1 MTGVQLV
8 SVCPALC
15 LLITT
20 NPCHH
25 IGHRHHCH
33 HCDHHHHR
41 HHHHRLRAF
50 FISDNDIYYIIH
62 GIKSNYILSK
72 KNCER
77 YMTHP
82 HVLCIVSCIDL
93 EKALRSVTIDPAL
106 RSSWQVYHS
115 SWRGVVTT
123 PAFKTSPYSGRLV
136 DFTEYIT
143 PWIWDFT
150 VLGVEW
156 NTQKL
161 ATRCVIDWMATL
173 WCGNWIFRHVSLNIE
188 FEISLLLWEVLL
200 HAVRNNSKC
209 WKCNCVWESVAEFV
223 SAWELYLFVPPVS
236 IEPSEGNDRCLV
248 ERSLTAQITGTK
260 NRSTKF

>member
-136 DFTEYIT
+136 DFTEYIP
-143 PWIWDFT
+143 PWIWGFT
-150 VLGVEW
+150 FWGW
-156 NTQKL
+156 MKYPRQKL
-161 ATRCVIDWMATL
+161 ATRCVIDWMA
-173 WCGNWIFRHVSLNIE
+173 ILNTEWTQGIE
-188 FEISLLLWEVLL
+188 FLGMCHWILNLKYHCYFEKYCSMPWETIRNVENVTVYENQLQNVHLHESCICLFLL
-200 HAVRNNSKC
+200 
-209 WKCNCVWESVAEFV
+209 
-223 SAWELYLFVPPVS
+223 Y
-236 IEPSEGNDRCLV
+236 
-248 ERSLTAQITGTK
+248 RSNPRKVTTGAL
-260 NRSTKF
+260 

>member
-1 MTGVQLV
+1 MCFIHSIHFAVATMTGVQLV

-33 HCDHHHHR
+33 HCDHRNHHHHR

-123 PAFKTSPYSGRLV
+123 PAFKISPYSGRLV
-136 DFTEYIT
+136 DFTEYI
-143 PWIWDFT
+143 
-150 VLGVEW
+150 
-156 NTQKL
+156 
-161 ATRCVIDWMATL
+161 
-173 WCGNWIFRHVSLNIE
+173 
-188 FEISLLLWEVLL
+188 
-200 HAVRNNSKC
+200 
-209 WKCNCVWESVAEFV
+209 
-223 SAWELYLFVPPVS
+223 PP
-236 IEPSEGNDRCLV
+236 
-248 ERSLTAQITGTK
+248 
-260 NRSTKF
+260 